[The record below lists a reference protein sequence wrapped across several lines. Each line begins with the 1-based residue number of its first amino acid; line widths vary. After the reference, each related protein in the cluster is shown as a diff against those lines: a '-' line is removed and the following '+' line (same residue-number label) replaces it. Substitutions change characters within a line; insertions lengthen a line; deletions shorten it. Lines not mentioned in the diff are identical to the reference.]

1 MAVAMT
7 SYLLVTTQKFYLVSV
22 VETVIHEPGD
32 EGGLSNCKDTV
43 TDAFQGDALGIHT
56 AQII

>member
-1 MAVAMT
+1 MT
-7 SYLLVTTQKFYLVSV
+7 AYLLVIVITLDFYLVSV

-32 EGGLSNCKDTV
+32 EGGLSNCNDTV
-43 TDAFQGDALGIHT
+43 TDVFQRDTLGIRT